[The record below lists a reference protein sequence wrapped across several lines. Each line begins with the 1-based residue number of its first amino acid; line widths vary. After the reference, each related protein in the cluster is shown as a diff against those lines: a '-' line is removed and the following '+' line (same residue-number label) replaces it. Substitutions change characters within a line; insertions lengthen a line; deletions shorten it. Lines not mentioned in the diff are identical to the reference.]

1 MDKIYDICCGIDVH
15 KKLIVACLNHKRKKE
30 LRECGATTRGLNRL
44 QKMLEGANIKL
55 SGTVTN
61 INGKSARKILEYIL
75 SGNEIDEKKYDEMYE
90 EKLIAHNL
98 KASKEQILDDLK
110 GFMSLF
116 REGC

>member
-1 MDKIYDICCGIDVH
+1 MIDK
-15 KKLIVACLNHKRKKE
+15 
-30 LRECGATTRGLNRL
+30 
-44 QKMLEGANIKL
+44 
-55 SGTVTN
+55 
-61 INGKSARKILEYIL
+61 
-75 SGNEIDEKKYDEMYE
+75 KKYDEMYE